1 MCLNELSNLNNQDIT
16 NIMNTVFFTITNYFI
31 YFLPGFITIWLN
43 NFIKGIETVVNKN
56 TIILSFLISYIYTI
70 LLSSDK
76 LIIFISITI
85 PFILILLRFLNSKF
99 KILELLKIETSISHN
114 ILDHIKSLESDKK
127 KGIVL
132 KVYLNNSNVMY
143 EGKLRVHESD
153 KDREQLVC
161 LSGYRE
167 YHKNNEDKYEIYKQ
181 VYENDNSKWIIIK
194 YDEIKIIEVAFEDP
208 K

>member
-1 MCLNELSNLNNQDIT
+1 MCLNELSNLNNQDII

-76 LIIFISITI
+76 LIIFISIII

-114 ILDHIKSLESDKK
+114 ILDHIKSLELDKN

-167 YHKNNEDKYEIYKQ
+167 YHKNNEDKYEIYKK